1 MAELPEGFDLDTLLA
16 PVSDDVPAGSDLR
29 EDFSPT
35 SLYFRLRDARAEARA
50 AERQLD
56 APRGED
62 EGGGPSRTE
71 LESQA
76 SRGWR
81 AIRSDASKA
90 LAVGKD
96 LEIAA
101 WYTEALIRSDG
112 LAGLSAGCRLMAGL
126 VERYWDTI
134 YPRPDEDGIATT
146 VAPVTGLNGEGGDGT
161 LIQPLRK
168 TVMFRLTDG
177 SPFALW
183 QYDQSVELATIMDDE
198 RREAR
203 IAQGAVP
210 FDEMETA
217 ARAAGSAWHGGVREA
232 AAEALAAWQDLSV
245 VMTDK
250 AGADAPPTG
259 RVRDILER
267 IIEVAGKYGPSV
279 AVAEDVAVGE
289 DGEVAGG
296 GVAVAMPAGVA
307 VAGPGRI
314 ASREDALK
322 ALEAIAEY
330 FMKTEPHSPLAYTLQ
345 DAARR
350 GRMSL
355 PDLLAEVLP
364 DASTRTGFLTMLGIK
379 PPDSE

>member
-1 MAELPEGFDLDTLLA
+1 MADLPEGFDLEALLA
-16 PVSDDVPAGSDLR
+16 PVADDAPVGVDLR

-35 SLYFRLRDARAEARA
+35 SLYFRLRDARSEARA

-56 APRGED
+56 APRDED

-81 AIRSDASKA
+81 AIRSDAPKA
-90 LAVGKD
+90 LAASKD

-101 WYTEALIRSDG
+101 WYTEALIRSDS

-126 VERYWDTI
+126 VERYWDDI

-146 VAPVTGLNGEGGDGT
+146 VAPLTGLNGEGGEGT
-161 LIQPLRK
+161 LTQPLRK
-168 TVMFRLTDG
+168 TVVFPLPDRT
-177 SPFALW
+177 PFSLW
-183 QYDQSVELATIMDDE
+183 QYDQSTELATILDEE

-210 FDEMETA
+210 FDDMETA
-217 ARAAGSAWHGGVREA
+217 ARAAGPEWHAGVRVSAEA
-232 AAEALAAWQDLSV
+232 ALAAWQALGDVLS
-245 VMTDK
+245 DK
-250 AGADAPPTG
+250 AGADAPPTA

-267 IIEVAGKYGPSV
+267 IITVARKYGPAVVSDDAAAGDGDAVV
-279 AVAEDVAVGE
+279 AD
-289 DGEVAGG
+289 
-296 GVAVAMPAGVA
+296 GVAVALPAGVA

-314 ASREDALK
+314 TSREDALK

-350 GRMSL
+350 GRLSL
-355 PDLLAEVLP
+355 PELLAEVLP
-364 DASTRTGFLTMLGIK
+364 DNATRAGFLTMLGIK
-379 PPDSE
+379 PPEDEG